1 MDRTSWMTVIR
12 STRSLRGVPPRARRP
27 NYDDRLMLRL
37 YLWSVLHDRPLCWA
51 CRRTSYG
58 RLFRPRR
65 LPSVSQF
72 CRRVAERRFLRLL
85 LLVHARL
92 MKAGVAS
99 SLWFFDGKA
108 LPVGPHSAD
117 PAAASGYGAGRV
129 GRGYRLHALATD
141 DGRIR
146 EFRVTAMRNS
156 EAAVSLRM
164 ARVIPRKVVVL
175 ADGAYDNRYLYRAV
189 QRRGSHLLT
198 QLRGHSQHP
207 SRLRGMGYARRE
219 ALETWTNHASL
230 CRQAMARRKQI
241 ERIFGSL
248 CSYGG
253 GLAPLPAWVRRLT
266 RVRRWVTAKLMI
278 YHARLNCR
286 IAA

>member
-1 MDRTSWMTVIR
+1 MDRALWMTVIK
-12 STRSLRGVPPRARRP
+12 STRSLRGVPPRTRRP
-27 NYDDRLMLRL
+27 DYDDRLVLRL

-65 LPSVSQF
+65 LPSISQF
-72 CRRVAERRFLRLL
+72 CRRVAEKRFLKLL
-85 LLVHARL
+85 HLVHGRL
-92 MKAGVAS
+92 TQVGVAC

-117 PAAASGYGAGRV
+117 PDANSGYGAGRV

-146 EFRVTAMRNS
+146 EFRVTAMQNS

-164 ARVIPRKVVVL
+164 ARAIPRKVVVL

-198 QLRGHSQHP
+198 QLRGHSRNP
-207 SRLRGMGYARRE
+207 SRLRGMGHARRE
-219 ALETWTNHASL
+219 ALDAWSNHASH
-230 CRQAMARRKQI
+230 CRQAMVRRKQI

-248 CSYGG
+248 CSFGG

-266 RVRRWVTAKLMI
+266 RVRRWVTAKLII
-278 YHARLNCR
+278 YHARLNYR
-286 IAA
+286 NAA